1 MSDDDKVVVAAAS
14 SVGSDSGD
22 DSITTRDSHHKQHA
36 PVQPQPNL
44 VQTVIFK
51 LPPPIDTAMKKRG
64 KQKRTRSQ
72 VQRIMGWYP
81 PTAIQD
87 MMQADQSTI
96 EALARDRAARKVH
109 EALDLQ
115 RALLPRRRKPDNA
128 DGNVT
133 PQPSPARGGLST
145 LPSSTPNHTIQQ
157 VTALDTARTMQAMTA
172 EVAAIEAKLALLEQ
186 RDITS
191 SASTVEYTLDSSAP
205 SDFNFA
211 PFSTQRQQQLS
222 ALTSST
228 SGSPSS
234 FGNLLGH
241 FPRKQVTTQRILSKS
256 LRELYRQVGAVPVN
270 DDSYADQRE
279 RDHFLDKYRYQVR
292 ATEGAL
298 RIQTVWRMH
307 RFRVV
312 FCRWRATKLKK
323 KRRVFH
329 MWAMVHSIDKIV
341 RLRLCR
347 QAFAEWAEEVEC
359 NIKLRLIEL
368 KLLQHSSTLY
378 KLPTIVKNLFVTNS
392 REWLDGPQSLERR
405 ARTASTHTVM
415 FVDHAFADVEDRSGG
430 RRTCNRIYELRVE
443 MEKAR
448 TAVARKFVQTT
459 FLQWKAVHQE
469 HSRVVINAE
478 MCLRRAFRMAFMKR
492 PAWVG
497 ERVLVA
503 YQMWYRYTVFKRHKR
518 RCLEVPV
525 FTTPLTQWDQWIKA
539 YRDEQIRILE
549 AQAKG
554 PLAWMRRYFHLLVRF
569 WQQRH
574 AKKVAT
580 IKAKLHYQRRMVAE
594 LFESWHRDT
603 VANLDTRGRLKHVFH
618 AWRFYV
624 LQKQHCRPQKR
635 RVAIKAKQR
644 QAARSWDAWKEV
656 VARHDM
662 IELDRL
668 SKLLQPQVY
677 PKMCQVLFYWADVAS
692 QRTKHHVFQRWKATL
707 MQRKNFSKFWCTAT
721 SLYDRALV
729 RTTFLALRS
738 TVVPRTS
745 SPPLSGQLVL
755 TPDPDAILDALEKA
769 LPYMYRRDH
778 RVEVEPYSLYSFHL
792 AVRDGHVAAMEAMM
806 QHDPLLVYGR
816 EPVYGNT
823 ALHVAVGRSD
833 KHLGWFH
840 QREVLGSLLS
850 HGASAFAINHVGQ
863 SALLA
868 TSDLHM
874 RHYIQTNGFV
884 PRDSPSPTFGRD
896 ETTSRPA
903 PFLYVMA
910 NKLLNRKRVQAV
922 QVRVGL
928 VVSSNLQTTRAMLV
942 RDRSV
947 CPDECRLDWVG
958 GGGIPVSVDLVPEL
972 SDELPSSFHATHYFG
987 KDTTGA
993 LESHLA
999 TDFVQHLMAKPSMQ
1013 LKPVEDEVK
1022 ALDAMVRATENQLL
1036 QLERRGTKKHKNSA
1050 GVVDYESKKVY
1061 GSIDEEILQVQHHR
1075 AWTELRIAV
1084 KLAHP
1089 QPPPASSPAEAD
1101 VIKALHNDLPSETDV
1116 LVKLD
1121 EMIAHQQ
1128 TCIATVQTLVDASRV
1143 ELQTHQDQYTTLLDL
1158 YTGDDANHMYSQL
1171 VTTRLAVDEH
1181 KVALQAA
1188 EKKLQK
1194 HQAKLEQLD
1203 TVLKLYSGP
1212 IDEQRTY
1219 TQDEYATLS
1228 SLLHLQQH
1236 TYDRLMHTR
1245 SKLESRYKD
1254 LDQESLEQPAQA
1266 NLERSM
1272 RKSFRTTAKR
1282 LLVQHQVLTQMR
1294 RSSSALLD
1302 LKQHKW
1308 FVRSSGSPADSTPE
1322 ESPPPLDQG
1331 ALTKVAFSSDSV
1343 VRAGLQHTLDADKAA
1358 TEVPSALVQ
1367 AYRRSI
1373 TLLFDAER
1381 QMVANEA
1388 DAQRRADVQS
1398 QASFVEI
1405 NPVTGQVDPP
1415 PSSVMEDGGR
1425 RSVVRHPKHQRATVD
1440 DVTRLDATRRRGT
1453 LIVPSVGGAPPI
1465 SHDDNGKMPVNK
1477 TRETLRR
1484 VLLTR
1489 GSDDVRVQI
1498 YPSRVPQSARGGPI
1512 SLWKADGMTG
1522 SVPAADMTFM
1532 HKHMTHDKHVT
1543 AEKKRTSPLRG
1554 GEGVPPMQRT
1564 GSSRSPVRHRH
1575 STVEATP
1582 DRDDQRQRRRMSC
1595 STSIETNDAE
1605 GPQLLPLLELNA
1617 AAALKASP
1625 LPSSRTRR
1633 NMITSRTEQ
1642 GIEGPLVDGDAVSH
1656 TPPDESP
1663 QVSSCIDCEVPSIIP
1678 GNADN
1683 TPTPLDDP
1691 PASPQPPSLS
1701 PPSVDETD
1709 DAAFDDVDVLLS
1721 NFTTF
1726 SQTLRR
1732 QYLTHDPTS
1741 KPVHSSRLVYVA
1753 PPNSTAV
1760 PLRSMDDILQRD
1772 DSFRLRRA
1780 KPKHKY
1786 PKRTTST
1793 LLPSISGDTL
1803 TLAGKSSALLLRSS
1817 QSIPRLTK
1825 TVPPRY
1831 ILPPK
1836 QLDLPSDLHLPDNQ
1850 LNSVAEDDDWGRRI
1864 AHIELQLFNDPPLPD
1879 NPPKTSHPYGQ
1890 PAKLHVT
1897 TLDERP
1903 FHKAFEPKGRDNAAE
1918 APDHMGLGGEVLQ
1931 GSRLNSD
1938 QRNEVWLAF
1947 AEKPMS
1953 DAVQQAYS
1961 AVYPNTYPTIGPSG
1975 PSKDLSI
1982 YGSANHIHTTTS
1994 VPGVVAGSSVA
2005 QQQHVQPP
2013 STSLPTQHTIV
2024 RPGQKSKD
2032 ICFWQAVEGFKSIQN
2047 FATKGAAFQLPP
2059 AKLRRQRRG
2068 TEIYD
2073 EFLHNDSPHA
2083 LTWLLRDHPDSVHAV
2098 EVVLEADGGCTR
2110 NIFDD
2115 LQRIVEVHMKAK
2127 QRRRS

>member
-109 EALDLQ
+109 EALGLQ

-157 VTALDTARTMQAMTA
+157 VAALDTARTMQAMTA

-191 SASTVEYTLDSSAP
+191 SASTVEYTLDSTAP

-211 PFSTQRQQQLS
+211 PLSTQRQQQLS

-241 FPRKQVTTQRILSKS
+241 FPRKQVTTQSILSKS

-279 RDHFLDKYRYQVR
+279 RDHFLDNYRYQVR

-323 KRRVFH
+323 QRRVFH
-329 MWAMVHSIDKIV
+329 MWAMVHSIDKMV
-341 RLRLCR
+341 RFRLCR

-392 REWLDGPQSLERR
+392 REWLNGPQSLERR

-459 FLQWKAVHQE
+459 FLQWKAVHEE

-554 PLAWMRRYFHLLVRF
+554 PLAWMRRYFHLLMRF
-569 WQQRH
+569 WQHRH

-738 TVVPRTS
+738 AVVPRTS
-745 SPPLSGQLVL
+745 SPPQSGQLVL

-896 ETTSRPA
+896 ATTSRPA

-942 RDRSV
+942 RDRRV

-1022 ALDAMVRATENQLL
+1022 ALDVMVRATENQLL

-1143 ELQTHQDQYTTLLDL
+1143 ELQIHQDQYTTLLDL

-1308 FVRSSGSPADSTPE
+1308 FVRSSGSPAVSTPE

-1331 ALTKVAFSSDSV
+1331 ALTKVASSSDSV
-1343 VRAGLQHTLDADKAA
+1343 VRAGLQHTLDADKTA

-1440 DVTRLDATRRRGT
+1440 DVTRLDAARRRGT
-1453 LIVPSVGGAPPI
+1453 LIVPSVGGAPSI

-1656 TPPDESP
+1656 MPPDESP

-1726 SQTLRR
+1726 SQTLRW

-1741 KPVHSSRLVYVA
+1741 KPVHPSRLVYVA

-1786 PKRTTST
+1786 PKRTTSP

-1918 APDHMGLGGEVLQ
+1918 APDPMGLVLQ

-1982 YGSANHIHTTTS
+1982 YGSANHIHPTTS